1 MSEPKITFFDIPSL
15 CKPQAW
21 SPNTWKARL
30 VLNYKQ
36 IPYKTVWVAYPDI
49 EDTLK
54 KIGGK
59 PTDIKP
65 NTKDGSNEPLYTL
78 PAILD
83 ESTDTPVVITE
94 SLAIMEYLDAKY
106 PDRPVLPKRGRALE
120 HAFARF
126 FGNIPGEPIPRLMTR
141 PTMEIHDA
149 RSKLYVEQTRWDW
162 YNIKCSEI
170 SPEGP
175 VRDGH
180 WNELEKGLDKLAEVL
195 DKNGPDAEWVAG
207 HSEPTRADF
216 TMVAWLLWIKIV
228 SPDEWEKKVKPLNG
242 GRWDKLLKKTEAW
255 QTVE

>member
-1 MSEPKITFFDIPSL
+1 MSEPNITFFDIPSL

-59 PTDIKP
+59 PTGVKP
-65 NTKDGSNEPLYTL
+65 NKGGNVPLYTL

-83 ESTDTPVVITE
+83 ESGDTPVVITD
-94 SLAIMEYLDAKY
+94 SLAIAEYLDAKY
-106 PDRPVLPKRGRALE
+106 PDRPVLPKTGRALE
-120 HAFARF
+120 HAFEQFLDLGPR
-126 FGNIPGEPIPRLMTR
+126 IPFRQLMLGASYKIQ
-141 PTMEIHDA
+141 EE
-149 RSKLYVEQTRWDW
+149 RSKPYWLRTRSEW
-162 YNIKCSEI
+162 YNIDLI
-170 SPEGP
+170 GLSPEGP

-195 DKNGPDAEWVAG
+195 DKNGPDVEWVAG
-207 HSEPTRADF
+207 GSEPTRADF
-216 TMVAWLLWIKIV
+216 IMTAWLLWIKIV
-228 SPDEWEKKVKPLNG
+228 VPDEWEKKVKPLNG

-255 QTVE
+255 QTVL